1 MRRDLGTIYTKAVL
15 GRTCDLLE
23 QRGWTQRTWAAD
35 ADGCVVPVQ
44 ADDATCFCLV
54 GALRRAVSDLI
65 GVNVVSVAG
74 PAVDDATID
83 FAGNVYVRAR
93 FHLDTIVRRLPSWSG
108 GAAVDWNDA
117 DGRTAA
123 DVRRVA
129 RKAYE
134 AV

>member
-44 ADDATCFCLV
+44 AADACCFCLV

-65 GVNVVSVAG
+65 GVNVLRASG
-74 PAVDDATID
+74 PDDETVD
-83 FAGNVYVRAR
+83 FAGNVYLRAR
-93 FHLDTIVRRLPSWSG
+93 FHLDSIVRGLPNWAG
-108 GAAVDWNDA
+108 GAAVDWNDEN
-117 DGRTAA
+117 GRTAA
-123 DVRRVA
+123 DVCRVA
-129 RKAYE
+129 RRAYD

>member
-1 MRRDLGTIYTKAVL
+1 MKRDAGTIYTKAVL
-15 GRTCDLLE
+15 GRVCDLLE

-44 ADDATCFCLV
+44 SDDATCFCLV

-65 GVNVVSVAG
+65 GVNILRASG
-74 PAVDDATID
+74 PDDETVD

-93 FHLDTIVRRLPSWSG
+93 GQLDRIVRGLPTWSG
-108 GAAVDWNDA
+108 GGAVDWNDC
-117 DGRTAA
+117 DGRTVE
-123 DVRRVA
+123 DVRVLA
-129 RKAYE
+129 RAAYNA

>member
-23 QRGWTQRTWAAD
+23 QRGWTQQTWAAD

-44 ADDATCFCLV
+44 AADACCFCLV

-74 PAVDDATID
+74 ADDATVD
-83 FAGNVYVRAR
+83 FAGTVYVRAR
-93 FHLDTIVRRLPSWSG
+93 FHLDRIVRDLPSWSG

-117 DGRTAA
+117 DGRRAA

-129 RKAYE
+129 RTAYE